1 MANIIGNPI
10 SYFANALSTT
20 FQHVSNIPD
29 TLSSQNDSMPKVR
42 EITTDDLKSALKEGY
57 EDFKAF
63 RTDVLFASLLYPV
76 IGALMVWAT
85 LNGNVPQLVFP
96 ILSGFALIGPFAAVG
111 LYEMSR
117 RREQGEH
124 ANWLVL
130 FDVIKSSR
138 IMAIFILG
146 LFHTLAFIGWLN
158 ASTFIYAQTMGPEFP
173 VSTTAF
179 LTEALT
185 TPAGWAMIATGISVG
200 FIFAAVVL
208 ATSVVSFPLLLDRKI
223 SVRSAVKISIAL
235 TLKNPRTIATWGM
248 IVAAALI
255 LGSIPAL
262 LGLVFVMPI
271 IGHATWHLFR
281 KAVSEY

>member
-1 MANIIGNPI
+1 MAHIIGNPI

-20 FQHVSNIPD
+20 FQHASNIPD
-29 TLSSQNDSMPKVR
+29 TLSSKNDSMPKVR
-42 EITTDDLKSALKEGY
+42 EITTDDLKDALKKGY

-63 RTDVLFASLLYPV
+63 RTDVLFASLFYPV

-85 LNGNVPQLVFP
+85 LNGNVPQLIFP

-117 RREQGEH
+117 RREQGED
-124 ANWLVL
+124 ANWLAL

-138 IMAIFILG
+138 ILAVFILG
-146 LFHTLAFIGWLN
+146 LFHALAFVSWLN
-158 ASTFIYAQTMGPEFP
+158 ASTFIYAKTMGPELP
-173 VSTTAF
+173 VSTAAF

-185 TPAGWAMIATGISVG
+185 TPAGWAMIALGVSVG
-200 FIFAAVVL
+200 FVFAAVVL
-208 ATSVVSFPLLLDRKI
+208 AASVVSFPLLLDRKI
-223 SVRSAVKISIAL
+223 SVRSAVKTSIAL

-262 LGLVFVMPI
+262 IGLVFVMPI